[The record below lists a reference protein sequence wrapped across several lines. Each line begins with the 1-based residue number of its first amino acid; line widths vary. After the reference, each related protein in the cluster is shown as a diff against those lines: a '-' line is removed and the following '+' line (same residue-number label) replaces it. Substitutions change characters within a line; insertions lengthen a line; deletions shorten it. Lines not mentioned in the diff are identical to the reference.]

1 MAGETGMAGEGTIIA
16 RREGAVGAIVID
28 NPQRHN
34 AISNPMWEAITA
46 AVQGFGADPAVR
58 VITLEGSGRK
68 AFASGADISRF
79 DNAEGPV
86 TRGGGAF
93 TTACAAVHDVAKPTV
108 AIIRG
113 WCLGGGMALAI
124 NCDLRLA
131 NTAARFG
138 IPAAKLSIGYPVEGL
153 RRIVE
158 LVGLSTTREI
168 MFTARQYNA
177 EEALRLGMVNHVLA
191 DEALDAFAADYIA
204 GIAAGAPLTQK
215 GTKLALV
222 ELARDESRRN
232 LAAAEAII
240 AQCATSADHAEGT
253 RAFLEKRRAVFIGA

>member
-1 MAGETGMAGEGTIIA
+1 MQDGGRIIA

-28 NPQRHN
+28 NPARHN
-34 AISNPMWEAITA
+34 AISNAMWTAITQA
-46 AVQGFGADPAVR
+46 ALAFDANPAVR
-58 VITLEGSGRK
+58 VITIQGAGRK

-79 DNAEGPV
+79 EGERAEGPV

-93 TTACAAVHDVAKPTV
+93 TTACATVHGVAKPTV

-124 NCDLRLA
+124 GCDLRLA
-131 NTAARFG
+131 NEEARFG

-158 LVGLSTTREI
+158 LVGLSTAKEI

-177 EEALRLGMVNHVLA
+177 AEALRLGMVNHVLP
-191 DEALDAFAADYIA
+191 DDTLDAFATDYVASIA
-204 GIAAGAPLTQK
+204 GGAPLTQK
-215 GTKLALV
+215 GAKLALA

-240 AQCATSADHAEGT
+240 AQCATSSDHAEGT
-253 RAFLEKRRAVFIGA
+253 RAFLEKRKPEFTGR